1 VWRIEWRLRLDHFVE
16 IAANDLNL
24 NLEFLAMKT
33 LLALALCAGIAAA
46 QATHLVP
53 GDFPTV
59 QSAVNAAADGDTVS
73 ISAGTYAEAVLVSGK
88 SLRIVG
94 AGPDLTT
101 IDAAGTGTAALAV
114 INPPVG
120 VLMKIESMRLTG
132 GSGYLAPGQPAFV
145 GAGGG
150 GLAVTRNVSLFGQG
164 PYDPMLIRD
173 CRIDGNQAPGGGG
186 AWIVGADAD
195 VIVEG
200 CSFLNNSTVGLVG
213 GPGFAG
219 GLSVLCRRATIRD
232 CLFEGNSAGRS
243 GGAEISAGELLIEDC
258 VFRGNSATD
267 PNSPNTAEGGG
278 LGVGSTNGIMR
289 RCLIEGNSA
298 EGLGGGIR
306 VSVTGVAVPTSG
318 FFMEFSELLVVNNT
332 ARFESAGQ
340 FVGKFRLSKSTFVGN
355 FDTNPNFL
363 IGSLNL
369 GQTNSSDVSILE
381 DCIVRGNSPPNV
393 SYAPP
398 VGAFELKNSNI
409 EGAPSG
415 LGATVSNLM
424 DIDPQFRD
432 AASGDYRLAFGSPM
446 INAAIGAGSGT
457 DFEGQSRSMFGA
469 PDIGADECDDVAYST
484 AANGDV
490 IDPAT
495 AEVQPTLTVLGDDG
509 GPDHRV
515 DLGLSQTWTVEWNAP
530 DFLALP
536 PDFAIFAAVVEPTLE
551 SVVTLPLG
559 LGDMAFLPCPLLP
572 SQEGTLFTLATTV
585 SGLSCSAVL
594 PAMPGSPNWS
604 SPSIPGLG
612 IPLDVAFQAVMIDS
626 AGNSS
631 ISNLVIARVR

>member
-1 VWRIEWRLRLDHFVE
+1 M
-16 IAANDLNL
+16 
-24 NLEFLAMKT
+24 EFLAMKT

-53 GDFPTV
+53 SDFPTI
-59 QSAVNAAADGDTVS
+59 QAAVNAAVDGDTVS
-73 ISAGTYAEAVLVSGK
+73 IAAGTYAEAVLVSGK
-88 SLRIVG
+88 SLRLVG
-94 AGPDLTT
+94 AGPNLTT
-101 IDAAGTGTAALAV
+101 IDATGTGTAALAA

-120 VLMKIESMRLTG
+120 SLMKIESMRLTG
-132 GSGYLAPGQPAFV
+132 GSGYLAPGQPSFV

-195 VIVEG
+195 VIVED
-200 CSFLNNSTVGLVG
+200 CQFLNNTTVGQVG

-219 GLSVLCRRATIRD
+219 GLSVTCRRATIRH
-232 CLFEGNSAGRS
+232 CLFEGNSAGR
-243 GGAEISAGELLIEDC
+243 GGGGEIGAGELLIEDC

-267 PNSPNTAEGGG
+267 PNSPNGANGGG
-278 LGVGSTNGIMR
+278 LNVGSTNGVMR
-289 RCLIEGNSA
+289 RCVIEGNSA
-298 EGLGGGIR
+298 GGLAGGIQ
-306 VSVTGVAVPTSG
+306 VQVTSSSTPFGTIL
-318 FFMEFSELLVVNNT
+318 MEFSELSVIGNS
-332 ARFESAGQ
+332 ARFCSAGW
-340 FVGKFRLSKSTFVGN
+340 FVGKFRVANSTFAGN
-355 FDTNPNFL
+355 FNTESTPVVESLVLSQTNP
-363 IGSLNL
+363 
-369 GQTNSSDVSILE
+369 SDLSVFE
-381 DCIVRGNSPPNV
+381 DCIVWGNSLPNLGYGPPTGV
-393 SYAPP
+393 
-398 VGAFELKNSNI
+398 VQLTNSNI
-409 EGAPSG
+409 EGGPNGSG
-415 LGATVSNLM
+415 AATSNLM
-424 DIDPQFRD
+424 NIDPQFRD
-432 AASGDYRLAFGSPM
+432 LANLDIRLAFGSPM

-490 IDPAT
+490 VDPAT
-495 AEVQPTLTVLGDDG
+495 AEVQPTLTISGDDG

-551 SVVTLPLG
+551 SVVTLPSG
-559 LGDMAFLPCPLLP
+559 LGDMAFVPCPLLP
-572 SQEGTLFTLATTV
+572 SQEGLLFTLATTV

-594 PAMPGSPNWS
+594 PAMPGGSSWS
-604 SPSIPGLG
+604 SPAIPGLG

>member
-1 VWRIEWRLRLDHFVE
+1 MR
-16 IAANDLNL
+16 
-24 NLEFLAMKT
+24 FL
-33 LLALALCAGIAAA
+33 LVALFSVGAVCA
-46 QATHLVP
+46 QVTHTVP
-53 GDFPTV
+53 GTFPTI
-59 QSAVNAAADGDTVS
+59 QAAVNAAVDGDTVS
-73 ISAGTYAEAVLVSGK
+73 IAAGTYAEAVVISNK
-88 SLRIVG
+88 SLRLVG
-94 AGPDLTT
+94 AGPELTT
-101 IDAAGTGTAALAV
+101 IDATGTGTNGITI

-120 VLMKIESMRLTG
+120 LQMMVESLALTG
-132 GSGYLAPGQPAFV
+132 GTGYLPPGQPFATP
-145 GAGGG
+145 AGGG
-150 GLAVTRNVSLFGQG
+150 LSLTRSLGTLFGTG
-164 PYDPMLIRD
+164 PYDPILIKN
-173 CRIDGNQAPGGGG
+173 CRFEGNQAPAGGG
-186 AWIVGADAD
+186 AWIAGIDAD
-195 VIVEG
+195 VIIED
-200 CSFLNNSTVGLVG
+200 CSFLNNTTVGQVG

-219 GLSVLCRRATIRD
+219 GLSVSCRRATIRH

-469 PDIGADECDDVAYST
+469 PDIGADECDDVAYSN

-495 AEVQPTLTVLGDDG
+495 AEVQPTLTISGDDG

-515 DLGLSQTWTVEWNAP
+515 DLGLAQTWTVEWSAP

-551 SVVTLPLG
+551 SVVTLPSG

-594 PAMPGSPNWS
+594 PAMPGGTNWS
-604 SPSIPGLG
+604 SPAIPGLG

-626 AGNSS
+626 AGNPS